1 MTFNLKTPTASVETV
16 SAKDIR
22 QAAVEKAFMHV
33 AQGLHDGTYTR
44 DNAVKALVPIMDSLH
59 TGPKVKGHADMV
71 KGLVHDNLDS
81 ALDAIGSHKAVTGVV
96 SDEKATDG
104 GQATG
109 KGKGQHRAA

>member
-1 MTFNLKTPTASVETV
+1 MTFNLKTPSTSVETV

-44 DNAVKALVPIMDSLH
+44 DNSVKALVPIMDSLH

-81 ALDAIGSHKAVTGVV
+81 ALEAMSGDV
-96 SDEKATDG
+96 SDDKPADG
-104 GQATG
+104 GQAKG
-109 KGKGQHRAA
+109 KGKGQHKAA